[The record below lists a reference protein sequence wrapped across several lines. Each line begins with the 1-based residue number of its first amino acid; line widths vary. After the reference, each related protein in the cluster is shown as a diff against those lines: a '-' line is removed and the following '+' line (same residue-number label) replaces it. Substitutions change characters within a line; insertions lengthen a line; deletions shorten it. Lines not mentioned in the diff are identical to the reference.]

1 MRATP
6 VVSDLICEVSS
17 RLTWATNSLD
27 ACSATNPAVDSLFLC
42 AVRSCRGERK
52 AQSDHTARPF
62 DPDTQLQNNLNRW
75 YDARVGRWLSEDPIG
90 FAAGDGN
97 LYRYALNGPV
107 FTTDYDGLWFR
118 YSLYGFTKR
127 GLWRRGADKVS
138 LTWNERLHQDHNDVI
153 GIPVTKIYEITIPY
167 WETCGKDGLTP
178 DIIIETPTGNALGS
192 LDSFSVLFFTAGT
205 SFRQVEERTSVASC
219 SQGRGCVLKV
229 ERIYEVYD
237 WITTTIPIIRPY
249 PVRIPMEIVHGKV
262 AWRHEVVCCR

>member
-1 MRATP
+1 MWASNLIDELIFHAPGRVTP
-6 VVSDLICEVSS
+6 QTDPAVDCFAI
-17 RLTWATNSLD
+17 
-27 ACSATNPAVDSLFLC
+27 NPAVDSLFLC